1 MKLKNNII
9 DPYIG
14 QTAEGKKIN
23 FESKESIQ
31 RKELKVFKFESK
43 NQYIKIKTK
52 EFIAVCPFSGLPDI
66 AKINIE
72 YYAKGGVAL
81 ELKALKY
88 YLISYKNVGI
98 YQEEVTKTIYND
110 LSNILKTK
118 KIKITSKY
126 NIRGGLLTTCSEGNL

>member
-43 NQYIKIKTK
+43 NQYIKIQTK

-110 LSNILKTK
+110 LSDILKTK

-126 NIRGGLLTTCSEGNL
+126 NIRGGLLTTCSKGNL

>member
-43 NQYIKIKTK
+43 NQYIKIQTK

-88 YLISYKNVGI
+88 LSLIHI
-98 YQEEVTKTIYND
+98 
-110 LSNILKTK
+110 
-118 KIKITSKY
+118 
-126 NIRGGLLTTCSEGNL
+126 